1 MSSSHSSRDVV
12 LERLA
17 AEFVERHR
25 QGKHP
30 PLSEYTDR
38 YPDLAA
44 DIRDLFPALAQI
56 EKLKPPADATDATE
70 GFERPATPALANLER
85 LGDYRILREVGRGGM
100 GVVYEAEQE
109 SLGRHVALKV
119 LPSSALLNPTYLA
132 RFRREAQAA
141 GRLHHTNIVP
151 VFGVGECDGV
161 HYYAM
166 QFIQGEGLD
175 KVLADVRRLRR
186 PLGAG
191 EALPSEESVAH
202 NLLTGQFSAPTAADP
217 SKPDEHSDSSSLTSR
232 LSPGGTEAEYY
243 RGVARIGVQVADALA
258 YAHRQGILHRDV
270 KPSNLLLDL
279 QGTVWVADFGLAKA
293 EGTEELTHTG
303 DIVGT
308 IRFMAP
314 ERFEGKSLPQ
324 SDVYGLGLTLYELLT
339 LRPAFDDANKGR
351 LIYKVQHEP
360 PRPPC
365 KVDPRVPRDLETL
378 VLKCLAKDPKE
389 RYATTEAL
397 AEDLRRFL
405 ADRPIH
411 ARRATA
417 AEQAWRW
424 CRRNPWLAGLSA
436 AVLLLLLVVAVG
448 SSVFAL
454 RLQGFA
460 QRLQQELGYR
470 RQAEGDA
477 IEKLFT
483 ARVAEARAR
492 RYSGRTGQRFKSLE
506 AIQEAAKLAR
516 RLKKPRETFDELR
529 DEALAA
535 LCLPDIADG
544 GPEWKTACPASDM
557 AFDTTRQGYVQVDE
571 GHAYYCR
578 LVDGKEQRQKE
589 LHVFGR
595 AGVGEWH
602 SPDLRFLA
610 LRSPHIPGKGSD
622 WLKLWRCDGPQA
634 KLVLEDRRISESAT
648 AFRPNGRQ
656 LAVGHRDSTLTV
668 YDTET
673 GAVVRQWQ
681 VGVPPFAAMFHPRLP
696 RLAVAC
702 ATEVRIY
709 DVESG
714 ALLSPRFANSGG
726 VSAVAWNSDGRRLAI
741 DCFERKLV
749 LWDSETGQQL
759 TLDYKGLTREGLD
772 LRFNST
778 GDRLLTADWGGIL
791 RIWDAGT
798 GKQLF
803 NTPTTSLW
811 PSWHHFPSFCGDDQC
826 LVRRSAG
833 DSIKLLRFAPG
844 REHRVLISATP
855 AIIEDDF
862 YHLLYPHGWLLSADL
877 AIEGRFG
884 FDASGALLSRNAN
897 GVFRWPVRVDAG
909 TPESY
914 RLGPPQRVTSQ
925 HTVQATNENRPF
937 GASRDGRVLAFARG
951 THATVVHLGPPL
963 RTLTLGPQYDV
974 RYVDVSPDGCWV
986 VTGSRWPDPNGE
998 NAKVWEA
1005 STGKLITVLPIDAT
1019 TKPVFSADGNWL
1031 HTTNPTNRLPYWC
1044 KVGTWQ
1050 SKAVPCPSGLLA
1062 PDGRLLACLAGYGE
1076 ILLVNFETGKE
1087 MARLSIPEQ
1096 TRLEPRNFSPDGAW
1110 LYAIGL
1116 ESQQLYRWDLR
1127 LIRSQLAELGLDIDL
1142 PPYPEQTERPMSW
1155 PPPAVTVH
1163 HAELAIDAAK
1173 LRRWELT
1180 QAAIACWVNPFDAD
1194 AHARLGALANTDG
1207 RSGCAFALLSIAR
1220 ALRPDDFEVRRL
1232 RAMAARRC
1240 GHWAEAVVDA
1250 TWVLHEQP
1258 GHLDALGV
1266 RGESLQRLGRY
1277 AEAVADLTA
1286 LLKFY
1291 PEDAELY
1298 EQRAR
1303 CYDALNDRS
1312 HAGADRNKAAEVA
1325 RNDPRQINYRAW
1337 RLLTGPAAERD
1348 PVRALELAKK
1358 IIERTP
1364 DSQEYL
1370 NTLGVAQYRNGRY
1383 GESIATLENSLKAGK
1398 GQFDAFDLFF
1408 LAMCHAK
1415 LGDSLKASDCLDRA
1429 LKWIEAHQDL
1439 PAQHKEELK
1448 TFRAEAEELLRSAPG
1463 TSGKGIGSR
1472 TVEQ

>member
-1 MSSSHSSRDVV
+1 MSSSHSSRDEV

-30 PLSEYTDR
+30 PLSDYTDR

-44 DIRDLFPALAQI
+44 DIRDLFPALVQI
-56 EKLKPPADATDATE
+56 EKLKPSADATDATDC
-70 GFERPATPALANLER
+70 FERPATPALAQLER

-166 QFIQGEGLD
+166 QFIHGEGLD

-186 PLGAG
+186 APGAG
-191 EALPSEESVAH
+191 EALPTEGSMAH
-202 NLLTGQFSAPTAADP
+202 TLLTGQFISPIAANP
-217 SKPDEHSDSSSLTSR
+217 RQPNEHPDSSSLTSR
-232 LSPGGTEAEYY
+232 LSPCGPEAEYF

-339 LRPAFDDANKGR
+339 LRPAFDDTNKGR
-351 LIYKVQHEP
+351 LIDRVQHEP

-365 KVDPRVPRDLETL
+365 KLDPRVPRDLETL

-389 RYATTEAL
+389 RYATAVAL

-405 ADRPIH
+405 ADRPIR

-448 SSVFAL
+448 SLGFAL
-454 RLQGFA
+454 
-460 QRLQQELGYR
+460 RLQQELGHR

-477 IEKLFT
+477 LEKLFT

-492 RYSGRTGQRFKSLE
+492 RYSGRSGQRFKSLK
-506 AIQEAAKLAR
+506 AIQEAVQLAR
-516 RLKKPRETFDELR
+516 RLRKPPETFEELR
-529 DEALAA
+529 NEAIAA

-544 GPEWKTACPASDM
+544 GPEWKTACPASEI
-557 AFDTTRQGYVQVDE
+557 AFDPTGQGYVQVDE

-589 LHVFGR
+589 LHVSGR

-634 KLVLEDRRISESAT
+634 KLVLEDREISESAT
-648 AFRPNGRQ
+648 AFRPDGRQ

-702 ATEVRIY
+702 GVEVRLY

-714 ALLSPRFANSGG
+714 ALLSPRFANSNG
-726 VSAVAWNSDGRRLAI
+726 VSAVAWNRDGRRLAI
-741 DCFERKLV
+741 DCFEQKLV

-759 TLDYKGLTREGLD
+759 TPDYKRLSRAGLS

-791 RIWDAGT
+791 RVWDAGT

-803 NTPTTSLW
+803 NAPSTSLRPRLEHW
-811 PSWHHFPSFCGDDQC
+811 PSFCRDDQC
-826 LVRRSAG
+826 LVGRSAG
-833 DSIKLLRFAPG
+833 DTIKLLRFAPG
-844 REHRVLISATP
+844 REHRMLISDSP
-855 AIIEDDF
+855 AIIENNF
-862 YHLLYPHGWLLSADL
+862 YHLLYSHGWLLSADL

-884 FDASGALLSRNAN
+884 SDASGALLSRNAN
-897 GVFRWPVRVDAG
+897 GVFRWPVSVDAG
-909 TPESY
+909 SPESY
-914 RLGPPQRVTSQ
+914 HLGPPQRVTSQ
-925 HTVQATNENRPF
+925 HTLQATIGNRPF

-974 RYVDVSPDGCWV
+974 RHVDVSPDGRWV
-986 VTGSRWPDPNGE
+986 VTGSCWPDPNGE

-1005 STGKLITVLPIDAT
+1005 STGKLITVLPIESE
-1019 TKPVFSADGNWL
+1019 TKPVFSADGIWL
-1031 HTTNPTNRLPYWC
+1031 HTTNPDNPSPYWC

-1050 SKAVPCPSGLLA
+1050 PKAVPCPSGLLA

-1096 TRLEPRNFSPDGAW
+1096 TRLEPRDFSPDGAW
-1110 LYAIGL
+1110 LYAIGW

-1127 LIRSQLAELGLDIDL
+1127 VIRSQLAELGLDMDL
-1142 PPYPEQTERPMSW
+1142 PPYHEQTERPMAW
-1155 PPPAVTVH
+1155 PPPAVTVRH
-1163 HAELAIDAAK
+1163 PELASDAAK

-1180 QAAIACWVNPFDAD
+1180 QAAIACWVKPFDAD
-1194 AHARLGALANTDG
+1194 AHARLGALADTDG
-1207 RSGCAFALLSIAR
+1207 RSGCAFAHLSIAR

-1240 GHWAEAVVDA
+1240 GHWAEAVADA
-1250 TWVLHEQP
+1250 NWVLREQP
-1258 GHLDALGV
+1258 GHLDALSA
-1266 RGESLQRLGRY
+1266 RGESLQRLGRH

-1286 LLKFY
+1286 LLKFF
-1291 PEDAELY
+1291 PEDVALY

-1303 CYDALNDRS
+1303 SYDALNDRA
-1312 HAGADRNKAAEVA
+1312 HADADRKKVVEVA
-1325 RNDPRQINYRAW
+1325 RNDPRQINNRAW
-1337 RLLTGPAAERD
+1337 HLLTGPAAERD

-1364 DSQEYL
+1364 DSQAYL
-1370 NTLGVAQYRNGRY
+1370 NTLGLAQYRNGLY

-1408 LAMCHAK
+1408 LVMCHAK
-1415 LGDSLKASDCLDRA
+1415 LGDSLKARDCFDRA
-1429 LKWIEAHQDL
+1429 LKWTEAHKEL

-1448 TFRAEAEELLRSAPG
+1448 AFRAEAEELLRSAPG
-1463 TSGKGIGSR
+1463 TSGKKGGGR
-1472 TVEQ
+1472 GG

>member
-1 MSSSHSSRDVV
+1 MPSSHSSRDVV

-17 AEFVERHR
+17 ADFVERHR

-56 EKLKPPADATDATE
+56 EKLKPPADATDATDC
-70 GFERPATPALANLER
+70 FERSATSALANLER

-151 VFGVGECDGV
+151 VFGVGDCDGV

-186 PLGAG
+186 PPGAG
-191 EALPSEESVAH
+191 EALPSEGSVAH
-202 NLLTGQFSAPTAADP
+202 TLLTGQFAPPVAADP
-217 SKPDEHSDSSSLTSR
+217 GKPNKHPDSSSLTSR
-232 LSPGGTEAEYY
+232 LSPCGPEAEYF

-339 LRPAFDDANKGR
+339 LRPAFDDTNKGR
-351 LIYKVQHEP
+351 LIARVQHEP

-365 KVDPRVPRDLETL
+365 KLDPRVPRDLETL
-378 VLKCLAKDPKE
+378 VLKCLAKDPRE
-389 RYATTEAL
+389 RYATAEAL

-454 RLQGFA
+454 RLQ
-460 QRLQQELGYR
+460 RELGYR

-477 IEKLFT
+477 LEKLFT
-483 ARVAEARAR
+483 AQVAEARAR
-492 RYSGRTGQRFKSLE
+492 RYSGRSGQRFKSLE
-506 AIQEAAKLAR
+506 AIQEAVQLAR
-516 RLKKPRETFDELR
+516 RLRKPPETFDELR
-529 DEALAA
+529 NEAIAA

-557 AFDTTRQGYVQVDE
+557 AFDPTGQGYVQVDE

-578 LVDGKEQRQKE
+578 LVDGKEQRLKE
-589 LHVFGR
+589 LHVSGR
-595 AGVGEWH
+595 ALYGEWH

-610 LRSPHIPGKGSD
+610 LGSPHIATKGYD

-634 KLVLEDRRISESAT
+634 KLVLEDREISESAT
-648 AFRPNGRQ
+648 AFRPDGRQ
-656 LAVGHRDSTLTV
+656 LAVGHRDGTLTV

-702 ATEVRIY
+702 GTELRLY

-714 ALLSPRFANSGG
+714 VLLSPRFTSPNG
-726 VSAVAWNSDGRRLAI
+726 VSGVAWHPDGRRLAI
-741 DCFERKLV
+741 DCFGKKII

-759 TLDYKGLTREGLD
+759 TPPCEGLTRADLS
-772 LRFNST
+772 LRFNAA
-778 GDRLLTADWGGIL
+778 GDRLLSTDWGGIL
-791 RIWDAGT
+791 RVWDAGT

-803 NTPTTSLW
+803 NMPSASLGQW
-811 PSWHHFPSFCGDDQC
+811 PSFCRQDQF
-826 LVRRSAG
+826 LVGRSTT
-833 DSIKLLRFAPG
+833 DTIQLLRFAPG
-844 REHRVLISATP
+844 REHRMLISDTP
-855 AIIEDDF
+855 ARMEDDF
-862 YHLLYPHGWLLSADL
+862 YHLLYPQGWLLSADL
-877 AIEGRFG
+877 AIDGRFG

-897 GVFRWPVRVDAG
+897 GVFRWPVRVDVG
-909 TPESY
+909 PPERY
-914 RLGPPQRVTSQ
+914 HLGPPQRVSSQ
-925 HTVQATNENRPF
+925 RSIAAHVEESIEPF
-937 GASRDGRVLAFARG
+937 SASRDGRVLAFARG
-951 THATVVHLGPPL
+951 THATHARVVHLGPPL
-963 RTLTLGPQYDV
+963 RTLTLGPQYDMRHV
-974 RYVDVSPDGCWV
+974 NVSPDGRWV
-986 VTGSRWPDPNGE
+986 VTGSHWTDPNGE

-1005 STGKLITVLPIDAT
+1005 ATGKLVTVLRIGGAT
-1019 TKPVFSADGNWL
+1019 APVFSADGIWL
-1031 HTTNPTNRLPYWC
+1031 HTTNAGHRSPYWC

-1050 SKAVPCPSGLLA
+1050 PKAVPCPSGLLA

-1096 TRLEPRNFSPDGAW
+1096 TRLEPRDFSPDGAW
-1110 LYAIGL
+1110 LYAFGY

-1127 LIRSQLAELGLDIDL
+1127 LIRSQLAELGLDMDL
-1142 PPYPEQTERPMSW
+1142 PPYPEQTDRPMSW

-1163 HAELAIDAAK
+1163 HPELASDAAK

-1258 GHLDALGV
+1258 GHLDALGA
-1266 RGESLQRLGRY
+1266 RGESLQRLGRH

-1286 LLKFY
+1286 LLKFF
-1291 PEDAELY
+1291 PEDADLY

-1312 HAGADRNKAAEVA
+1312 HADADRKKVVEVA
-1325 RNDPRQINYRAW
+1325 RNDPRQINNRAW
-1337 RLLTGPAAERD
+1337 RLLTGPTAERD
-1348 PVRALELAKK
+1348 PVRGLELAKK
-1358 IIERTP
+1358 IIERAP

-1370 NTLGVAQYRNGRY
+1370 NTLGVAQYRNGLY

-1408 LAMCHAK
+1408 LVMCHAK
-1415 LGDSLKASDCLDRA
+1415 LGDSLKARDCFDRA
-1429 LKWIEAHQDL
+1429 LKWTEAHKDL
-1439 PAQHKEELK
+1439 PAQYKEELK
-1448 TFRAEAEELLRSAPG
+1448 AFRAEAEELLRSAPG
-1463 TSGKGIGSR
+1463 TK
-1472 TVEQ
+1472 